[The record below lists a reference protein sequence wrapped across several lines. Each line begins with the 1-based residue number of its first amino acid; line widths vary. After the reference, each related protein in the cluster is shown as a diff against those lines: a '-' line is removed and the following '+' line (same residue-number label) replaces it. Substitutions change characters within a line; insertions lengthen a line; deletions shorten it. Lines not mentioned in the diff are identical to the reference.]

1 MIIMSIYYVFIAY
14 SFLFLIFNYY
24 FHLGSLLNSIILYS
38 LHCIELYFRNFIRAS
53 IGERFVTIRF
63 EEEGNFYE
71 RHAKSKRSV
80 IVPNIFSAMMS
91 VKSVS
96 RLTGR
101 EAIANYRIING

>member
-1 MIIMSIYYVFIAY
+1 MSIYYVFIAY

-24 FHLGSLLNSIILYS
+24 FHLGSLLNSSFCIRYT
-38 LHCIELYFRNFIRAS
+38 IELYFRNFIRAS

>member
-24 FHLGSLLNSIILYS
+24 FHLGSLLNSIIIR
-38 LHCIELYFRNFIRAS
+38 CTIELYFRNFIRAS

>member
-14 SFLFLIFNYY
+14 LFLFLIFNYY
-24 FHLGSLLNSIILYS
+24 FHLGSLLNSIIIRYT
-38 LHCIELYFRNFIRAS
+38 IELYFRNFIRAS
-53 IGERFVTIRF
+53 IGERFVMIRF